1 MVLNTLNPE
10 LNQELYHHPDR
21 CSQYCSDA
29 YAQILTTHLEIKI
42 SMTENG
48 DRYENAIAER
58 INGILKSE
66 FNLDQIFPSMV
77 EMKAS
82 VEKSIDG
89 YNEKNHCIAVN
100 QIKSRDSGFVFLA
113 ISHTMI
119 VLSSPVEIR

>member
-29 YAQILTTHLEIKI
+29 DVQILTTHPEIKI

-48 DRYENAIAER
+48 DPYENAIAEG
-58 INGILKSE
+58 INEILKSE
-66 FNLDQIFPSMV
+66 FKIDQIFQSMV

-89 YNEKNHCIAVN
+89 FTEKNH
-100 QIKSRDSGFVFLA
+100 LHHA
-113 ISHTMI
+113 IT
-119 VLSSPVEIR
+119 